1 MLIVRL
7 SSSGQQQDPTDLYNY
22 MQDLQAAGNELI
34 AELRRRKKS
43 TILNGVK
50 QSTMFDAVQLSLLD
64 LVISAYSDY
73 HDNHPSVQI
82 PIHPERFLHL
92 AKAYEVIATARFDL
106 GTSRLKQLTYAGLA
120 QALEGCGATLAQ
132 DLQKIDW

>member
-1 MLIVRL
+1 MLIARM
-7 SSSGQQQDPTDLYNY
+7 SSSGQQQDPTDVYNY

-43 TILNGVK
+43 TIFNGVK
-50 QSTMFDAVQLSLLD
+50 QSTMFVAVQLSLLD

-73 HDNHPSVQI
+73 HDDHPSVQI
-82 PIHPERFLHL
+82 PIPPELSLHL
-92 AKAYEVIATARFDL
+92 DKTHEVIATARFDL

-120 QALEGCGATLAQ
+120 QELEDCGATLAQ